1 MRDHPVPQR
10 AEFGG
15 RTAQVQRPR
24 VARRLWIVGV
34 VLLGFLLASAP
45 MPARAASVLSNGSVS
60 PGSGTTATA
69 FSFSVD
75 YNSSN
80 PPRNAQSVWA
90 EAGGVTVPLALV
102 AGGNTH
108 DGTWRASSS
117 LPVGSWQVTFHATT
131 SADPQPVP
139 IDGPIVTVT
148 LPPPTPTPAPTPP
161 PTRGQRLDRRL
172 RRRQLL
178 RPARRRALHRRP
190 REARRAHRCLGPQP
204 TSPPGDDDDPTAAPS
219 SSASP
224 SGTGEVL
231 SGTPGPKATPDENN
245 APAQSPEA
253 SDPADADDPAAPRI
267 PLLAPFLIV
276 GGAMSVAGA
285 ACSAVSGSSPAGA
298 RASRRMQRTPKIE
311 RHGSKKVTFDA

>member
-1 MRDHPVPQR
+1 MRDHLVPQR
-10 AEFGG
+10 ANFGGG
-15 RTAQVQRPR
+15 RTQVERPR

-69 FSFSVD
+69 FTFSVD

-80 PPRNAQSVWA
+80 PVRNALSVWA
-90 EAGGVTVPLALV
+90 EAGGATIPLALV

-108 DGTWRASSS
+108 AGTWRGSSS
-117 LPVGSWQVTFHATT
+117 LPVGSWQVTFHATI

-161 PTRGQRLDRRL
+161 PTPTP
-172 RRRQLL
+172 
-178 RPARRRALHRRP
+178 RPTPRP
-190 REARRAHRCLGPQP
+190 TAVPTPTPPPGATPRPPSPPPGSTPRPSVPGPQP

-253 SDPADADDPAAPRI
+253 SDPAAADDPAAPRI

-285 ACSAVSGSSPAGA
+285 GVLG
-298 RASRRMQRTPKIE
+298 RQWFVTRRRPNP
-311 RHGSKKVTFDA
+311 

>member
-1 MRDHPVPQR
+1 MPQR

-15 RTAQVQRPR
+15 GRAQVERPR

-80 PPRNAQSVWA
+80 PVRNALSVWA
-90 EAGGVTVPLALV
+90 EAGGVTDPAQPSSP
-102 AGGNTH
+102 AGNTH
-108 DGTWRASSS
+108 AGTWQGSSS

-131 SADPQPVP
+131 AADPQPVP

-161 PTRGQRLDRRL
+161 PTPRPTPRPTAAPTPTLPPGATPRPPDDRRGQ
-172 RRRQLL
+172 
-178 RPARRRALHRRP
+178 
-190 REARRAHRCLGPQP
+190 EARRAHRRLGPQ
-204 TSPPGDDDDPTAAPS
+204 SDVTAW
-219 SSASP
+219 
-224 SGTGEVL
+224 
-231 SGTPGPKATPDENN
+231 
-245 APAQSPEA
+245 
-253 SDPADADDPAAPRI
+253 
-267 PLLAPFLIV
+267 
-276 GGAMSVAGA
+276 
-285 ACSAVSGSSPAGA
+285 
-298 RASRRMQRTPKIE
+298 RR
-311 RHGSKKVTFDA
+311 

>member
-80 PPRNAQSVWA
+80 PVRNALSVWA

-108 DGTWRASSS
+108 AGTWRASSS

-148 LPPPTPTPAPTPP
+148 LPPPTPTPGTDAATDAE
-161 PTRGQRLDRRL
+161 TNASTDGCADANSS
-172 RRRQLL
+172 
-178 RPARRRALHRRP
+178 ARR
-190 REARRAHRCLGPQP
+190 
-204 TSPPGDDDDPTAAPS
+204 DAAPS
-219 SSASP
+219 A
-224 SGTGEVL
+224 
-231 SGTPGPKATPDENN
+231 
-245 APAQSPEA
+245 
-253 SDPADADDPAAPRI
+253 AAPGKHA
-267 PLLAPFLIV
+267 API
-276 GGAMSVAGA
+276 GAWAAADVTAG
-285 ACSAVSGSSPAGA
+285 
-298 RASRRMQRTPKIE
+298 
-311 RHGSKKVTFDA
+311 

>member
-1 MRDHPVPQR
+1 LRDHLVSQR
-10 AEFGG
+10 AEFAAGG
-15 RTAQVQRPR
+15 PQVERPR
-24 VARRLWIVGV
+24 AARRLWIVGV

-80 PPRNAQSVWA
+80 PVRNALSVWA
-90 EAGGVTVPLALV
+90 EAGSVTVPLALV

-108 DGTWRASSS
+108 AGTWRGSSS

-139 IDGPIVTVT
+139 IDGPIVSVT

-161 PTRGQRLDRRL
+161 PTP
-172 RRRQLL
+172 
-178 RPARRRALHRRP
+178 RPTPRP
-190 REARRAHRCLGPQP
+190 TAAPTPTLPPGATPRPTPRPGSTPQPSAPGPQQ

-219 SSASP
+219 SSSSP
-224 SGTGEVL
+224 SGTGDVL
-231 SGTPGPKATPDENN
+231 SGTPDPQATPDENN

-253 SDPADADDPAAPRI
+253 SDPPDADDPAAPRI

-285 ACSAVSGSSPAGA
+285 AVLG
-298 RASRRMQRTPKIE
+298 RQWYVIRRRPE
-311 RHGSKKVTFDA
+311 A

>member
-1 MRDHPVPQR
+1 MPACPEATHCETTSCPSAPNSGER
-10 AEFGG
+10 
-15 RTAQVQRPR
+15 RPR
-24 VARRLWIVGV
+24 SRGRRRAALWIVGV

-80 PPRNAQSVWA
+80 PVRNALSVWA
-90 EAGGVTVPLALV
+90 EAGGATIPLALV

-108 DGTWRASSS
+108 AGTWQGSSS
-117 LPVGSWQVTFHATT
+117 LPVGSWQVTFHAAT

-161 PTRGQRLDRRL
+161 SDSEAHASTDGCPDANPPPGATP
-172 RRRQLL
+172 
-178 RPARRRALHRRP
+178 RPPSPPPGSTPRP
-190 REARRAHRCLGPQP
+190 SVPGPQP

-253 SDPADADDPAAPRI
+253 SDPADADDPAGPRI

-285 ACSAVSGSSPAGA
+285 ACLGRQWFVT
-298 RASRRMQRTPKIE
+298 RRR
-311 RHGSKKVTFDA
+311 